1 MKTKLSTL
9 ILSKLTFSSLKLT
22 FTLLMLAFTTL
33 TLTFTA
39 CSNDDEDNILS
50 EDEGKQLAHP
60 AVVNFSAG
68 ITTRV
73 TTSSEW
79 EAGDLVGISASE
91 IAGTVSTPK
100 YTNIQYKADI
110 AGASTAFSL
119 VETEQEE
126 IAYTS
131 ENDMISQH
139 IIRILITKMAL
150 SKPTQLLRKKN
161 KRRLIFYLLLLKESI
176 LRGMQIRK

>member
-60 AVVNFSAG
+60 AVVDFSAG

-110 AGASTAFSL
+110 AGA
-119 VETEQEE
+119 
-126 IAYTS
+126 
-131 ENDMISQH
+131 
-139 IIRILITKMAL
+139 
-150 SKPTQLLRKKN
+150 
-161 KRRLIFYLLLLKESI
+161 
-176 LRGMQIRK
+176 

>member
-22 FTLLMLAFTTL
+22 FTLFKCSVLYNANYS
-33 TLTFTA
+33 TFTA

-60 AVVNFSAG
+60 AVVDFSAG

-100 YTNIQYKADI
+100 YTNIQYKAGI
-110 AGASTAFSL
+110 TGASTAFSL

-131 ENDMISQH
+131 ENDMIFTAYYPYTDNKGWRYRSQH
-139 IIRILITKMAL
+139 SYYGRRTK
-150 SKPTQLLRKKN
+150 
-161 KRRLIFYLLLLKESI
+161 ED
-176 LRGMQIRK
+176 

>member
-60 AVVNFSAG
+60 AVVDFSAG

-91 IAGTVSTPK
+91 IAGAVSTPK

-110 AGASTAFSL
+110 FAKYALRKAGITRNVLIDKEGRIVKLTRLYNPEEFASL
-119 VETEQEE
+119 VKSLTRMEVT
-126 IAYTS
+126 
-131 ENDMISQH
+131 
-139 IIRILITKMAL
+139 R
-150 SKPTQLLRKKN
+150 
-161 KRRLIFYLLLLKESI
+161 
-176 LRGMQIRK
+176 